1 MNLKVWLVLL
11 VFTLAG
17 CSGGAGDS
25 GSDGEAVS
33 FASIVAKSEHHE
45 GLFDVYRDKKSG
57 ETYLAIKPDQIDEE
71 FIYHAVVTDGVVEGG
86 TFRGAFADNKI
97 ISIRRHFNRIEFVND
112 NASFYF
118 DPDSALSRAAD
129 ANISDAVIAVQDI
142 VAEDEGSGTILI
154 KADDIFL
161 KESLQQIK
169 GPPNPDPNAEK

>member
-11 VFTLAG
+11 VFAVAG
-17 CSGGAGDS
+17 CSGES
-25 GSDGEAVS
+25 GSPGPEGEAVS
-33 FASIVAKSEHHE
+33 FADIVEKSEHHE
-45 GLFDVYRDKKSG
+45 GLFDVYRDEKSG
-57 ETYLAIKPDQIDEE
+57 ETYLTIKPDQLDQE

-97 ISIRRHFNRIEFVND
+97 IST
-112 NASFYF
+112 
-118 DPDSALSRAAD
+118 LSRAAD

-154 KADDIFL
+154 KADDVFL

-169 GPPNPDPNAEK
+169 GPQMPRRDSNSAH